1 MGFELFPAPLVDTLQ
16 QFCSN
21 ESNGILRPTNRQP
34 VVMVVVQAGS
44 CLMSIQKFKSPT
56 PAISIIISITRKTDG
71 GSGFS
76 MRVRVEWENK
86 NRTKG
91 TLGGGRRR
99 FAKGGRG

>member
-44 CLMSIQKFKSPT
+44 CLMSIQ
-56 PAISIIISITRKTDG
+56 IQITNTSHQHYYHRHLSWFG
-71 GSGFS
+71 YI
-76 MRVRVEWENK
+76 VQN
-86 NRTKG
+86 
-91 TLGGGRRR
+91 
-99 FAKGGRG
+99 